1 MLQSCAFYAF
11 VILSSVDIIL
21 FFFNLLKSWK
31 GLVDSGY
38 QTMGSNGALQLRAT
52 VGAIASALRRAIK
65 VDRAYP
71 APSGS
76 SRSNGGGSRNNG
88 NKKGAWIVPPPPR
101 LVGRLKHYA
110 EMQAEAARSRALH
123 AAQW

>member
-1 MLQSCAFYAF
+1 MF
-11 VILSSVDIIL
+11 L
-21 FFFNLLKSWK
+21 FLYLLKRWK
-31 GLVDSGY
+31 SLVDSGF

-71 APSGS
+71 APSGTS
-76 SRSNGGGSRNNG
+76 SNGGGSHSNG
-88 NKKGAWIVPPPPR
+88 IKKGAWIVPPPPR
-101 LVGRLKHYA
+101 LVGRLKQYA
-110 EMQAEAARSRALH
+110 SMQAEAARSRALH